1 MPSDESKS
9 PLIMEFEEFQ
19 RKLEAA
25 ARLTRSDFAKEAKRI
40 YDIAFFQYASKARNA
55 EAEKSQVLLV
65 PDADDPERSKA
76 IKGSDQRQRMDG
88 ALWYYLEALLEQVRP
103 HIRERFKPVAEI
115 ARRSSSPSLLP
126 SNLLFQEALRG
137 APHYITTG
145 PIESQGPLR
154 ALCDF
159 WGRPDWTASFSER
172 FRLLFAEEWERLVC
186 EAELEAPALP
196 PTQASESAGAVDE
209 DESAAER
216 RRRTQQIGDRAVSR
230 QPPAAP
236 QDVRQPSPA
245 SIIERIRSSTKK
257 PLYVV
262 IEMFKIDN
270 PGESDTQA
278 ILQGIDAMIREIR
291 SEAERNQVR
300 KAVYDSVPSG
310 WKEGIGEQQTLV
322 AYWDKSDPKERGPIK
337 TYVSGV
343 KVIQ

>member
-88 ALWYYLEALLEQVRP
+88 ALWYYLEALLERMRP

-115 ARRSSSPSLLP
+115 ARRSSSPSLLS
-126 SNLLFQEALRG
+126 SNLLFQETLRG
-137 APHYITTG
+137 APHYVTTG
-145 PIESQGPLR
+145 SIESQDPLR

-159 WGRPDWTASFSER
+159 WGRPDWTASFNER

-186 EAELEAPALP
+186 EAELEAPPLP

-209 DESAAER
+209 DDSAAER
-216 RRRTQQIGDRAVSR
+216 QRRTQQVGDRPHQTPVEGEDAISEEVAWQVELGRKIYTWYTELQRVQRLYPGGTKEST
-230 QPPAAP
+230 
-236 QDVRQPSPA
+236 VRQEHPGFEFLDEIVDKLGETDRADFFARLHMLSA
-245 SIIERIRSSTKK
+245 SELYDFIGRGLRKSGYSVEGYVKQYRKSVK
-257 PLYVV
+257 PLT
-262 IEMFKIDN
+262 N
-270 PGESDTQA
+270 
-278 ILQGIDAMIREIR
+278 
-291 SEAERNQVR
+291 
-300 KAVYDSVPSG
+300 
-310 WKEGIGEQQTLV
+310 
-322 AYWDKSDPKERGPIK
+322 
-337 TYVSGV
+337 
-343 KVIQ
+343 